1 VTDTPKPS
9 AATFDNTPQV
19 GFGFGRAL
27 IDGEARM
34 TVVSQGQAH
43 LLADV
48 AGSQYDRTGSL
59 NDLLEIWD
67 ETVDLVEKWQARG
80 AAVEPLPV
88 TTGAVL
94 TPVSPGHVFQAAAN
108 YRKHVIDLMVASPRP
123 EHVALDEAG
132 RRAVATRLMDERAG
146 SGVPVVFSGLTSS
159 LTAAYA
165 DVVIPHITQQCDWEL
180 ELAAVIGRPS
190 RYLTRSSALDF
201 VAGYTIVNDI
211 TMRDRIY
218 PSGDSSRGA
227 DWLACKGSPTFL
239 PVGPIVVPARFVADP
254 MDLTITLLLN
264 GDVMQNE
271 STSDMIYDLPRLL
284 EHAST
289 YARLDPGDILLTGSP
304 AGNGVHHG
312 RFLRAGDVMDGQITG
327 LGAQR
332 TPVVDEPP
340 AVTRP

>member
-1 VTDTPKPS
+1 
-9 AATFDNTPQV
+9 
-19 GFGFGRAL
+19 
-27 IDGEARM
+27 
-34 TVVSQGQAH
+34 
-43 LLADV
+43 
-48 AGSQYDRTGSL
+48 
-59 NDLLEIWD
+59 
-67 ETVDLVEKWQARG
+67 
-80 AAVEPLPV
+80 
-88 TTGAVL
+88 
-94 TPVSPGHVFQAAAN
+94 
-108 YRKHVIDLMVASPRP
+108 
-123 EHVALDEAG
+123 
-132 RRAVATRLMDERAG
+132 
-146 SGVPVVFSGLTSS
+146 
-159 LTAAYA
+159 
-165 DVVIPHITQQCDWEL
+165 VIPHVTEQCDWEL

-190 RYLTRSSALDF
+190 RYLTRASALDF

-264 GDVMQNE
+264 GEVMQNA

-289 YARLDPGDILLTGSP
+289 CARLDPGDILLTGSP

-312 RFLRAGDVMDGQITG
+312 RFLRTGDVMDGQITG

-340 AVTRP
+340 ALTRP